1 MTDAGV
7 ASRGADPGRLEIAL
21 SGEIDLQNA
30 GAVER
35 QLDDLVSN
43 TTESVT
49 IDLTRLTYLDSA
61 GLRVLFGLAS
71 RLELLQVHLELRVP
85 RGSVVRRAVE
95 VSGLGE
101 VVAID

>member
-7 ASRGADPGRLEIAL
+7 VSRGADPGHLEIAL

-35 QLDDLVSN
+35 QLNDLVSN

-61 GLRVLFGLAS
+61 GLRVMFGLAS
-71 RLELLQVHLELRVP
+71 RLELLQVRLELRVP
-85 RGSVVRRAVE
+85 PGSVVRRAVE